1 MNLISRSIACLG
13 PFMGPFQAI
22 MQKKIVLSLKIFE
35 ITFTLL
41 ETTNLLTDPRV
52 LGIFIDTKI
61 FKHVRCCDTVIILK
75 SHDLLLESQMKPWK
89 DSVGKKRISLNLKK
103 YYLDGGIKVT
113 EEFGRSLHK
122 WKTFSQKIEMNH
134 CTSI

>member
-1 MNLISRSIACLG
+1 
-13 PFMGPFQAI
+13 MGPFQAI

-61 FKHVRCCDTVIILK
+61 FKL
-75 SHDLLLESQMKPWK
+75 
-89 DSVGKKRISLNLKK
+89 
-103 YYLDGGIKVT
+103 
-113 EEFGRSLHK
+113 
-122 WKTFSQKIEMNH
+122 
-134 CTSI
+134 

>member
-61 FKHVRCCDTVIILK
+61 FKL
-75 SHDLLLESQMKPWK
+75 
-89 DSVGKKRISLNLKK
+89 
-103 YYLDGGIKVT
+103 
-113 EEFGRSLHK
+113 
-122 WKTFSQKIEMNH
+122 
-134 CTSI
+134 